1 MLVQALRR
9 FWLLACVVLLAALGS
24 VVVAVAELPSRSTAT
39 AVVSVDPRP
48 GTTASAA
55 LITLLSTKY
64 VAFASSP
71 ALAERVAR
79 ETQVA
84 ATAIDGG
91 LEVTM
96 PERTT
101 TIRIAMTA
109 DTAEDAAAVTEAVST
124 AVVQRSNSDRY
135 LLAEVVVPAEAD
147 SATER
152 SGRVELLPVGIAGA
166 VVLAVGV
173 AVLAQLVARA
183 RARRRG
189 VDSAVRV

>member
-1 MLVQALRR
+1 MLVQAVRR
-9 FWLLACVVLLAALGS
+9 FWLLACVVLLAALSG
-24 VVVAVAELPSRSTAT
+24 VVVAAAELPSRSTAT
-39 AVVSVDPRP
+39 AVVAVDPRP
-48 GTTASAA
+48 ATTAPAA
-55 LITLLSTKY
+55 LITLLATKY

-79 ETQVA
+79 ETDVA

-101 TIRIAMTA
+101 TLRIAMTA

-135 LLAEVVVPAEAD
+135 LLAEVVVPARAD
-147 SATER
+147 SATEG
-152 SGRVELLPVGIAGA
+152 SGRTQFLTVGVAGA

-173 AVLAQLVARA
+173 AILAQLVTRA

-189 VDSAVRV
+189 DDIGARV